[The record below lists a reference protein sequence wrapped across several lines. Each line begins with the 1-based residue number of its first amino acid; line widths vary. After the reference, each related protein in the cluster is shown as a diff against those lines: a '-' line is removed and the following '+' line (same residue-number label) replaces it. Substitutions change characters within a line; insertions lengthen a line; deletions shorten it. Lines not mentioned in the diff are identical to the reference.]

1 MMEGNP
7 LEAETRRESAVIERA
22 ARADMQAD
30 LDRMRA
36 QLAKSEA
43 NVTALRQ
50 DVKMLESVIAEY
62 ERLERQA
69 QTDE

>member
-1 MMEGNP
+1 MMEGNA
-7 LEAETRRESAVIERA
+7 LESEMRRESAVIERA

-36 QLAKSEA
+36 QLARSEA
-43 NVTALRQ
+43 NVAALRQ